1 MKKTFINTTFIIF
14 AFALLLF
21 SPFYVEI
28 TLAQPTPTP
37 APTATPDGTYNLLAP
52 IPCVGGDCSGQLA
65 TETTLPQYVKGFI
78 QLSIGISAVFAIV
91 MIVIGGFQ
99 YMTSDALQGKQ
110 DGKTRI
116 KNSAIGIL
124 LIAASFIILQ
134 TINPDLLDIKLK
146 IDASPTAQSGTQTG
160 QLSAGSIAGRRM
172 TDAEIAE
179 SNALRDRL
187 EELPGGGIFTNAGP
201 CERGQTT
208 GCTNLN
214 GLPQSAIDGLI
225 ELRRVCAGCSITIT
239 GGTEAGHKTHG
250 VGMARIDLRDTDQAL
265 NTYII
270 TNGGTPRQTSLGPE
284 YTVIIG
290 GKSVTFLRESNPR
303 HWHVSF

>member
-1 MKKTFINTTFIIF
+1 MKKTFINTTFIIL
-14 AFALLLF
+14 AFTLLSF

-28 TLAQPTPTP
+28 VLAQTTATP
-37 APTATPDGTYNLLAP
+37 APTATAEDPYTLLAP
-52 IPCVGGDCSGQLA
+52 IPCVGGNCSGDLA
-65 TETTLPQYVKGFI
+65 TKTTLPQYVKGFI
-78 QLSIGISAVFAIV
+78 QLSIGISAVFAVV

-99 YMTSDALQGKQ
+99 YMTSDALQGKS

-134 TINPDLLDIKLK
+134 TINPDLLNINLN

-160 QLSAGSIAGRRM
+160 ELSAGSIAGRRM
-172 TDAEIAE
+172 TDEEITA
-179 SNALRDRL
+179 SNALRTQFRN
-187 EELPGGGIFTNAGP
+187 LPGGGILTNAGP

-214 GLPQSAIDGLI
+214 GLPQSAIDGLT
-225 ELRRVCAGCSITIT
+225 ELRRLCVGCSLVIT
-239 GGTEAGHKTHG
+239 GGTEAGHASHG
-250 VGMARIDLRDTDQAL
+250 IGNPKVDLRTTSSL
-265 NTYII
+265 NNFIET
-270 TNGGTPRQTSLGPE
+270 GRTPRQTSLGPE
-284 YTVIIG
+284 YTVTIG
-290 GKSVTFLRESNPR
+290 GKSVTFLRESNPD